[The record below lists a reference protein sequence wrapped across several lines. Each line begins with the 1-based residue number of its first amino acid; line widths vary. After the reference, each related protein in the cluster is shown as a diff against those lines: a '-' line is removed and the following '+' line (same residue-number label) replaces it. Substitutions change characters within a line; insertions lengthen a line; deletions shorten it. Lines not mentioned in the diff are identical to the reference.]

1 MTNSTAATLIRTVA
15 RLSKVS
21 FSWYDY
27 ILFSVMLVF
36 SALIGIY
43 FGCFGSKQSTANE
56 YLMGGKT
63 MKVIPIAISLVASH
77 TSGITLL
84 ALPADIYRYGA
95 GYWLGGFSMAIL
107 CVITVYVYLPVFY
120 NLQIVST
127 YEYLE
132 RRFDNRTR
140 LFASFLYAISVLL
153 YLPIVVYIPALAFS
167 AATGINVH
175 FITPVVCGICIFYT
189 TIGGLKAVVWT
200 DTLQFTVTVGAIATV
215 SVLGVKSAGGFME
228 VWNKALEGERLDIFD
243 FDLDPT
249 KRETFWIIVVGLT
262 VHWMGHTSINQSCV
276 QKFLAVPTFKA
287 SVMTVVYYSAGMTIM
302 KTASVLTGFI
312 MYAKYSD
319 CDPFTTKQVT
329 RNDQLLPYYVMD
341 VAKNIPGLSGL
352 FIAGIT
358 CAALSTLSATLNC
371 LAGTLYEDFISKLV
385 SKETSQ
391 KTVSNILKLI
401 VIATGAVCTSLVLI
415 IEHLGGLLK
424 LAISLG
430 GITNGP
436 LLAMFTMGMLFPKAN
451 SKGAF
456 YGAIGGLIFIS
467 ALVIPAK
474 YYESQGLFKYPPKPL
489 STNSCDFLNHSVLPN
504 SSFFE
509 SSNPVFESTTPVYA
523 WNETVTNK
531 SVPFQPH
538 VIFRISYYYYTLIG
552 TIVSMILGL
561 VISYMTNKDDPPVDK
576 ALISPVSY
584 FLLPKDSK
592 SNGFTQY
599 NTVTKALHL
608 VTTDS
613 DIDNNYVKS

>member
-228 VWNKALEGERLDIFD
+228 VWNKALEGERLDIF
-243 FDLDPT
+243 
-249 KRETFWIIVVGLT
+249 E
-262 VHWMGHTSINQSCV
+262 
-276 QKFLAVPTFKA
+276 
-287 SVMTVVYYSAGMTIM
+287 
-302 KTASVLTGFI
+302 
-312 MYAKYSD
+312 
-319 CDPFTTKQVT
+319 
-329 RNDQLLPYYVMD
+329 
-341 VAKNIPGLSGL
+341 
-352 FIAGIT
+352 
-358 CAALSTLSATLNC
+358 
-371 LAGTLYEDFISKLV
+371 
-385 SKETSQ
+385 
-391 KTVSNILKLI
+391 
-401 VIATGAVCTSLVLI
+401 
-415 IEHLGGLLK
+415 
-424 LAISLG
+424 
-430 GITNGP
+430 
-436 LLAMFTMGMLFPKAN
+436 
-451 SKGAF
+451 
-456 YGAIGGLIFIS
+456 
-467 ALVIPAK
+467 
-474 YYESQGLFKYPPKPL
+474 
-489 STNSCDFLNHSVLPN
+489 
-504 SSFFE
+504 
-509 SSNPVFESTTPVYA
+509 
-523 WNETVTNK
+523 
-531 SVPFQPH
+531 
-538 VIFRISYYYYTLIG
+538 
-552 TIVSMILGL
+552 
-561 VISYMTNKDDPPVDK
+561 
-576 ALISPVSY
+576 
-584 FLLPKDSK
+584 
-592 SNGFTQY
+592 
-599 NTVTKALHL
+599 
-608 VTTDS
+608 
-613 DIDNNYVKS
+613 

>member
-63 MKVIPIAISLVASH
+63 MKVIPIAISLVARYNWYCPIVSHFDKFGRSH

-228 VWNKALEGERLDIFD
+228 VWNKALEGERLDIF
-243 FDLDPT
+243 
-249 KRETFWIIVVGLT
+249 E
-262 VHWMGHTSINQSCV
+262 
-276 QKFLAVPTFKA
+276 
-287 SVMTVVYYSAGMTIM
+287 
-302 KTASVLTGFI
+302 
-312 MYAKYSD
+312 
-319 CDPFTTKQVT
+319 
-329 RNDQLLPYYVMD
+329 
-341 VAKNIPGLSGL
+341 
-352 FIAGIT
+352 
-358 CAALSTLSATLNC
+358 
-371 LAGTLYEDFISKLV
+371 
-385 SKETSQ
+385 
-391 KTVSNILKLI
+391 
-401 VIATGAVCTSLVLI
+401 
-415 IEHLGGLLK
+415 
-424 LAISLG
+424 
-430 GITNGP
+430 
-436 LLAMFTMGMLFPKAN
+436 
-451 SKGAF
+451 
-456 YGAIGGLIFIS
+456 
-467 ALVIPAK
+467 
-474 YYESQGLFKYPPKPL
+474 
-489 STNSCDFLNHSVLPN
+489 
-504 SSFFE
+504 
-509 SSNPVFESTTPVYA
+509 
-523 WNETVTNK
+523 
-531 SVPFQPH
+531 
-538 VIFRISYYYYTLIG
+538 
-552 TIVSMILGL
+552 
-561 VISYMTNKDDPPVDK
+561 
-576 ALISPVSY
+576 
-584 FLLPKDSK
+584 
-592 SNGFTQY
+592 
-599 NTVTKALHL
+599 
-608 VTTDS
+608 
-613 DIDNNYVKS
+613 